1 MLGGCNGTDIQY
13 IIVWSFFKTTICYL
27 CIILSKFKSP
37 ESGTLKTD
45 ELGKVKTIIFS
56 ILVTNLVYIL
66 IGPKRNRI
74 RKNKL
79 VFDP

>member
-1 MLGGCNGTDIQY
+1 M
-13 IIVWSFFKTTICYL
+13 
-27 CIILSKFKSP
+27 
-37 ESGTLKTD
+37 LKTN
-45 ELGKVKTIIFS
+45 ELGKVKTTVFS